1 MKAQMEVLLS
11 MWGRWAIRRAS
22 AGLGYPSMS
31 PMFNDAPR
39 GDSFGSQVPLGIG
52 EPEILMVDAA
62 VGRLPLVLKVV
73 VIEVYQRGGSMREV
87 GRRCGI
93 GYVSVGKYLTA
104 AHQQISVDMESR
116 CSQNLRNSDS
126 LDKCHRKPATA

>member
-11 MWGRWAIRRAS
+11 MWGRWAIRQAS
-22 AGLGYPSMS
+22 SGLGYPSVS

-62 VGRLPLVLKVV
+62 VGRLPLGLRIV
-73 VIEVYQRGGSMREV
+73 VIETYQRGGSMREV
-87 GRRCGI
+87 GRRLGFSHI
-93 GYVSVGKYLTA
+93 AVGKYLSE
-104 AHQQISVDMESR
+104 AHLQISLDMELS
-116 CSQNLRNSDS
+116 CNQNHANSDN
-126 LDKCHRKPATA
+126 LDKCNRKPATA